1 MSTMQTLL
9 LSRQIQ
15 HLRHSKKISSQSHN
29 KEEDGINYR
38 ESVIGMHEKMEGGK
52 HRSCHGITVISRL
65 LEIGKIHFE
74 ELLALDI

>member
-1 MSTMQTLL
+1 MQTLL

-38 ESVIGMHEKMEGGK
+38 ESVIGMHEKMEGGETPK
-52 HRSCHGITVISRL
+52 L
-65 LEIGKIHFE
+65 LWYNCDLPAPGDWKNPF
-74 ELLALDI
+74 